1 MAPTQRRITPTSMA
15 SEEAKP
21 DTARPE
27 QPECVSSPP
36 LPSNASTPA
45 AHPTDQTSQTP
56 HTAHIP
62 QVKALLASESCS
74 LHPYTS
80 HPAGELTFDLRA
92 AADLTPTDLQSC
104 IDIVEAT
111 SGAAYR
117 ASSIGWNARHK
128 REEMLEQGM
137 VYVLV
142 RRRAS
147 AADDVTIEQ
156 HPKPQEDAASSGTPW
171 PSTPIVA
178 LLSFLPTTDDPPSH
192 DRPVL
197 YIYELHLHPSL
208 RRLGLGTALI
218 RFVEACARVMDI
230 SKTMLTVF
238 ASNEAARAVYARLGY
253 VRDRASPPVRVRR
266 TRGGGEKVVPGGY
279 EILSKELEDG

>member
-1 MAPTQRRITPTSMA
+1 MA

-21 DTARPE
+21 YSTRPE

-45 AHPTDQTSQTP
+45 EHPTGQPSQTP
-56 HTAHIP
+56 HTAHVP
-62 QVKALLASESCS
+62 RVKALLTSESCP

-117 ASSIGWNARHK
+117 ASSIGWDARHK
-128 REEMLEQGM
+128 REEMAEQGM

-142 RRRAS
+142 RRGAS
-147 AADDVTIEQ
+147 AAGHVTIEQ
-156 HPKPQEDAASSGTPW
+156 HPKPQEDVVSSGSPW

-197 YIYELHLHPSL
+197 HLRVAPAPLATPPGSWHRPDPL
-208 RRLGLGTALI
+208 CRG
-218 RFVEACARVMDI
+218 VCARH
-230 SKTMLTVF
+230 
-238 ASNEAARAVYARLGY
+238 GH
-253 VRDRASPPVRVRR
+253 
-266 TRGGGEKVVPGGY
+266 
-279 EILSKELEDG
+279 